1 MDTCTANSIADMTL
15 KTVLKLNTALQR
27 PSKVRFLKILGKQNK
42 KKRVS
47 VVVYQGQGHDKIAG
61 QIYFT
66 WDQSPV
72 PTRG

>member
-1 MDTCTANSIADMTL
+1 MALT
-15 KTVLKLNTALQR
+15 TVLKLNTALQR
-27 PSKVRFLKILGKQNK
+27 PRKIRFLQILGTPPP

-47 VVVYQGQGHDKIAG
+47 FVVYQGQGHDKIAD

-66 WDQSPV
+66 WDQILV

>member
-1 MDTCTANSIADMTL
+1 MTL
-15 KTVLKLNTALQR
+15 NTVLKLNMALQR
-27 PSKVRFLKILGKQNK
+27 PSNVRFLQILGKPE
-42 KKRVS
+42 KRVS
-47 VVVYQGQGHDKIAG
+47 VVVYQGQGHDKIAD